1 MVGCVPASERDSS
14 WKFQLKGRQKQDEE
28 SEQIFID
35 PMDYREDIG
44 SGEKL
49 TDFLVD
55 LQNEIAVVVWYINDY
70 GHWYVNRINH
80 EVRGALMNI
89 ISQNYP
95 DVIYHEVDMSEY
107 NLNSPT
113 YEDLAYDIG
122 IDIKMLYDSPI
133 VLIVDGESGE
143 AYTSDK
149 GSMALVKMVDMYL
162 QKAEYHQFGVD
173 SELSDLDNVIYQV
186 SRFPVPSVIEL
197 EEQYKTIHSHK
208 NAKKDSHPKNQEI
221 PKPEIPHQQN
231 PINTFKEDHK
241 TPSPPSPSPPLQS
254 QPPVS
259 TSPSP
264 SEDPDLIS
272 LELYSPPFAPS
283 YSYTPLAAAPP
294 PPPPAHPTLPPYT
307 QQFQIPSGTTQKSE
321 MVQNPVNSQ
330 KNKYQEEGEGM
341 PPRNT
346 YTYPPESDP
355 ESSPVITTNPED
367 TIFRDP
373 TEDFYW

>member
-1 MVGCVPASERDSS
+1 MVLTFLGT
-14 WKFQLKGRQKQDEE
+14 LE

-49 TDFLVD
+49 TDFLVNI
-55 LQNEIAVVVWYINDY
+55 QNEIAVVVWYINDY

-95 DVIYHEVDMSEY
+95 DVNYHEVDMSEY
-107 NLNSPT
+107 NLNAPT

-122 IDIKMLYDSPI
+122 VDIKMLYDSPI
-133 VLIVDGESGE
+133 VLIIDGENGE

-208 NAKKDSHPKNQEI
+208 NAKKDSHPQNQEI
-221 PKPEIPHQQN
+221 PKPEIPHQQ
-231 PINTFKEDHK
+231 PPPNTFKEEHK
-241 TPSPPSPSPPLQS
+241 TPSPPPVLNYQAPVSPP
-254 QPPVS
+254 
-259 TSPSP
+259 TATK
-264 SEDPDLIS
+264 EADLDS
-272 LELYSPPFAPS
+272 LELYSPPLATPQFPSNTYSPLAPAPS
-283 YSYTPLAAAPP
+283 SPP
-294 PPPPAHPTLPPYT
+294 PVQPTPPAYT
-307 QQFQIPSGTTQKSE
+307 QQFQIPSGP
-321 MVQNPVNSQ
+321 VQNYVIAPNPVS
-330 KNKYQEEGEGM
+330 
-341 PPRNT
+341 PR
-346 YTYPPESDP
+346 
-355 ESSPVITTNPED
+355 
-367 TIFRDP
+367 
-373 TEDFYW
+373 